1 MERKNRVRFLVGAA
15 AVTVGLLCTW
25 HLLARANSARVCQ
38 AVEQVMEKAYAV
50 KKSPVG
56 QRIVAKLGD
65 FRITY
70 GDVVVLAQE
79 LACYQKKNPAA
90 VRPVTPRDLQN
101 GFNALTVTA
110 LTAMAA
116 KDRGVKPDWME
127 VAAKRRI
134 ELDAMAQSGDGAIR
148 GVARARL
155 RHLADDKA
163 YTLMLFA
170 GKEVVSSEE
179 VQAVLRQK
187 GPVEGNRLVQ
197 ERAMARLKATALK
210 YPLVIYDHTFK
221 RPPWKKAFR

>member
-15 AVTVGLLCTW
+15 AVTVALLCAW
-25 HLLARANSARVCQ
+25 HLLAKANTARVCQ

-50 KKSPVG
+50 KRSPEG
-56 QRIVAKLGD
+56 RRIVARLGD
-65 FRITY
+65 FEITY
-70 GDVVVLAQE
+70 GDVVVMAQE

-127 VAAKRRI
+127 VAAKRWI

-148 GVARARL
+148 GVAVSRR

-170 GKEVVSSEE
+170 GKEVILPGKIQE
-179 VQAVLRQK
+179 VLRKK
-187 GPVEGNRLVQ
+187 GLEEGNRLIQ
-197 ERAMARLKATALK
+197 EKARAKLKATASK
-210 YPLVIYDHTFK
+210 YPLIIYDYIFK
-221 RPPWKKAFR
+221 HPPWEKGL